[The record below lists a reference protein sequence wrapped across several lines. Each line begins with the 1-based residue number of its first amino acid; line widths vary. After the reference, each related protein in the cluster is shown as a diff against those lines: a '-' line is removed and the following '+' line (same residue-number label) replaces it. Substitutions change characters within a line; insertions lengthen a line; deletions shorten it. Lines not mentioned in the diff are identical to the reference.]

1 MKRHLVLVA
10 GVIALAVAG
19 CSTSVAGTPS
29 AAPSPAQAAPA
40 AAAAATPAPPAA
52 PPAEPG
58 KPTPTG
64 TKLGVG
70 TTAIVLY
77 ATDSSEKETV
87 PLEVAVQSITP
98 GKIDEL
104 SGFELDAQSKQGDP
118 SYVTVSFRNTGT
130 VAMDPGGIFGL
141 INGFNAE
148 DDKVNRLS
156 LIGSFKKCDGIP
168 PDTLAPGE
176 SFTNCEVYIAP
187 KGQQVR
193 KVVFGFYVGTKRT
206 EITWTL

>member
-1 MKRHLVLVA
+1 MKRHLILVA
-10 GVIALAVAG
+10 GALAFALAG
-19 CSTSVAGTPS
+19 CSTSVAGVPS
-29 AAPSPAQAAPA
+29 ASPGPAPSAPAATA
-40 AAAAATPAPPAA
+40 AAAAPPAPAA
-52 PPAEPG
+52 AEPG

-70 TTAIVLY
+70 SPATVLY
-77 ATDSSEKETV
+77 ATDSTDTATTS
-87 PLEVAVQSITP
+87 LEVVVKSIEP
-98 GKIDEL
+98 GAIEDL
-104 SGFELDAQSKQGDP
+104 SNFDLDAQAKQGAP
-118 SYVTVSFRNTGT
+118 FYATVSFRNTGT

-141 INGFNAE
+141 INGYNAE
-148 DDKVNRLS
+148 DDKVSRLS

-193 KVVFGFYVGTKRT
+193 KIEFGFYVGSKRT
-206 EITWTL
+206 EITWSL